1 MNKDLENDFQPTH
14 LLNGED
20 FLRVTFEYQQVI
32 MLYESA
38 IKYITTQLDILEQ
51 EYHTKGWR
59 TPLHS
64 TPFHSVSGRIKE
76 PLSIYNKL
84 QRLNA
89 SLDILSI
96 KSNLNDVAGIR
107 IICNYIQDIYSV
119 RDILSTII
127 HKITD
132 MCY

>member
-64 TPFHSVSGRIKE
+64 IPFRFRPDKG
-76 PLSIYNKL
+76 
-84 QRLNA
+84 A
-89 SLDILSI
+89 
-96 KSNLNDVAGIR
+96 A
-107 IICNYIQDIYSV
+107 
-119 RDILSTII
+119 
-127 HKITD
+127 
-132 MCY
+132 